1 MDIGGNRRYLNFLE
15 GEIMAQKKNGGYF
28 PSEMKVSY
36 RADVQALLQN
46 ILKKH
51 PGLAGTANDIDADP
65 RKLPLITS
73 KTLLEYLKASKRG
86 AACYYRDDNGVT
98 RIMVNAGPGYGTEK
112 NRVLFFPESLK
123 NERPEEFRRI
133 LRRELVKQDI
143 EHAYRELRKRQQ
155 RIRAQNKSP
164 VIYSRKKS
172 ADRASSAFEA
182 KFKELV
188 KSQGAGISPM
198 KAAQSLVLSMP
209 GGERSRLNSAFK
221 RMNIKNGAELEGLLA
236 QWKYEAL
243 GQTVSVTRKQEREA
257 ARERA

>member
-1 MDIGGNRRYLNFLE
+1 MVAGENRRYLNFLE

-28 PSEMKVSY
+28 PYEMKVSY
-36 RADVQALLQN
+36 RTDVQALLQN

-51 PGLAGTANDIDADP
+51 PELAGAADGKAADP

-86 AACYYRDDNGVT
+86 AVCYYRDDNGAT
-98 RIMVNAGPGYGTEK
+98 RIMVNTGPGYGSEK

-133 LRRELVKQDI
+133 VRRELVKQDI

-164 VIYSRKKS
+164 VIYSTKKP
-172 ADRASSAFEA
+172 ADRASSEFEA
-182 KFKELV
+182 KFKELI
-188 KSQGAGISPM
+188 KSQGGGISPM

-209 GGERSRLNSAFK
+209 AKDRSNLDSAFK

-243 GQTVSVTRKQEREA
+243 GQTASVTRKQEREITPM
-257 ARERA
+257 RA